1 MLTINEARVSNG
13 KFLYWFAWIIE
24 LCAASAGFLFAYLT
38 LAKTGQQNMANQ
50 TTEDIHLILATI
62 PFVIVGIVELT
73 KIPLVSTCY
82 LSTSR
87 VSKYLFGL
95 SLILVSII
103 TFETFLNGFQLG
115 FHMRLSGLTKIQK
128 EIKATNVEK
137 KALKKE
143 KNDLDGLTLK
153 QIDLEYTDQKRNLT
167 IRKEEAINSIQK
179 EMENDENRLG
189 GPQQKIIEQELDTL
203 RSDYDSIA
211 QDYNSRETQIKQ
223 TFEQKI
229 LGLQVDT
236 KIKKEELSGRIKTKD
251 SEIEKK
257 TSEIKQKEA
266 QINEIRKER
275 LFDNEELKEVRS
287 EYKLQRS
294 NIEKTIENKKIN
306 YKEREKEL
314 KDNIEKIKKEIDE
327 LGTFESESELV
338 EQRKNA
344 EAELKDIQRN
354 RMDLDIQSQ
363 LDKLHNNEKKE
374 IETTKA
380 KIKQEKSERIQNFQ
394 NDIAMIRRELAALK
408 SEQKGLSLQQANT
421 TIGGQRQDF
430 LNQKTEEIRRLNA
443 ERNEELKNKNEQ
455 IDNKQTLLSKVIFD
469 NQRDLEPRIQ
479 AHRRAIDNIKNEIR
493 GEEKEA
499 AKRKE
504 ESIRDYNRR
513 DKRVAEIRYELAM
526 LDKRNSTNDAKLFDA
541 GEKTFIGRWTN
552 HFFNDLEP
560 IHLKLVANIWFG
572 SLAAIT
578 AFMGTILAF
587 ASMVLRYG
595 HEKENKPLRITRAI
609 QRYFSVARK
618 IKRKPKIIEIEKEVE
633 KIVEVVKEVPITKVE
648 IKEVPKEVIRKHIV
662 HVPIASD
669 DLNILNFDEKISSK
683 SKEDSKTTDDKNNP
697 EVKT

>member
-13 KFLYWFAWIIE
+13 KFLYAFAWIVE

-38 LAKTGQQNMANQ
+38 LTKTGPQDIGNQ
-50 TTEDIHLILATI
+50 TPSDIRLIVATI

-73 KIPLVSTCY
+73 KIPLVSACY
-82 LSTSR
+82 LTPSR
-87 VSKYLFGL
+87 VTKYLFGL
-95 SLILVSII
+95 SLVLVSII
-103 TFETFLNGFQLG
+103 TFETFLNGFQQGLQI
-115 FHMRLSGLTKIQK
+115 RLSGLKKIQK

-143 KNDLDGLTLK
+143 KNNLDGLTLK
-153 QIDLEYTDQKRNLT
+153 QINLEFTDQKRNLT
-167 IRKEEAINSIQK
+167 IRKEEAINSIQN
-179 EMENDENRLG
+179 EMEKDENRLG

-203 RSDYDSIA
+203 RSDYESIA

-294 NIEKTIENKKIN
+294 NIEKTIENKKTN

-363 LDKLHNNEKKE
+363 LDKLHNNQKKE

-380 KIKQEKSERIQNFQ
+380 KIKQEKSERIQIFQ
-394 NDIAMIRRELAALK
+394 NDVAMIRRELAGLK

-455 IDNKQTLLSKVIFD
+455 INNKQALLSKVIFD

-479 AHRRAIDNIKNEIR
+479 AHRRAIDNVKNEIR
-493 GEEKEA
+493 EEEKEA

-513 DKRVAEIRYELAM
+513 DKRVEEIRYELAM
-526 LDKRNSTNDAKLFDA
+526 LNKRNSTNDEKLTTEA
-541 GEKTFIGRWTN
+541 EKTLIGQWTN

-560 IHLKLVANIWFG
+560 SHLKMVANIWFG

-595 HEKENKPLRITRAI
+595 HEKKNKPSRITRAI